1 MKETKEAVIGVL
13 VIGKLVAEVLKDGP
27 QLSDTLQL
35 FARLQAP
42 EYKAKIDAAIADIN
56 LVKSEVD
63 NAKFGDYLD
72 LVAAILPEI
81 KEIVAQVQ
89 K

>member
-1 MKETKEAVIGVL
+1 MKETKEAVVGIL

-27 QLSDTLQL
+27 QITDAITL
-35 FARLQAP
+35 FAKLQEP

-63 NAKFGDYLD
+63 NAKFVDFLD
-72 LVAAILPEI
+72 LFTGILPELKGI
-81 KEIVAQVQ
+81 IEQVQ